1 MLLTVGGYNIL
12 FPCRSQLED
21 GHTIFDYDVGLNDI
35 IQLMIRPVP
44 TQSPPP
50 SPLKSNGIPNGTE
63 NGDTENGDIQNGN
76 GATQNGNGD
85 IQNGNG
91 DIQNGNGTAQNGT
104 DPLQNGSGGSEDG
117 DELMELVS
125 I

>member
-1 MLLTVGGYNIL
+1 MGGYNIL

-63 NGDTENGDIQNGN
+63 NGDIQNGN

-85 IQNGNG
+85 V
-91 DIQNGNGTAQNGT
+91 QNGNGTA
-104 DPLQNGSGGSEDG
+104 QNGSGGSEDG